1 MPYLQPTV
9 RQLQPLG
16 RRHQS
21 AAVVPEEVDA
31 HTRAAQTVAPDA
43 RQARLV
49 VAAGGTDSPR
59 ARPCRPELRIELAR
73 SCRSRPRS
81 SESSGASAR

>member
-43 RQARLV
+43 KTSALRRRHWRHRLPARATL
-49 VAAGGTDSPR
+49 SP
-59 ARPCRPELRIELAR
+59 
-73 SCRSRPRS
+73 
-81 SESSGASAR
+81 